1 MEMAATENVHLAS
14 RLLEVEEHIL
24 AEVNSLE
31 AKVHTLSE
39 SLDIAKTERDEL
51 ADRLT
56 ELESQKVVTKQ
67 HSQLYLEGVRQCCI
81 ELLSLNVSM
90 KNIEPVIR
98 SVLRHMVNMEV
109 DTLPKPTTM
118 GDMMAEMK
126 GLACQQLAE

>member
-1 MEMAATENVHLAS
+1 MNQKMEMATTENVHLAS

-67 HSQLYLEGVRQCCI
+67 HSYI
-81 ELLSLNVSM
+81 
-90 KNIEPVIR
+90 
-98 SVLRHMVNMEV
+98 
-109 DTLPKPTTM
+109 
-118 GDMMAEMK
+118 
-126 GLACQQLAE
+126 